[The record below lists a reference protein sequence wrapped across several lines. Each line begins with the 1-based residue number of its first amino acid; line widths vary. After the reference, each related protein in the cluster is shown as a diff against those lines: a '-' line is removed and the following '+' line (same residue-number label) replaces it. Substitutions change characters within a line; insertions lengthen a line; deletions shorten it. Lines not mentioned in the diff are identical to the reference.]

1 MLTSSFLTTQA
12 ATSSY
17 CRRGFQLASAS
28 VRLSVQSLT
37 DRVIM
42 RLAFE
47 DYLYNNGQ
55 AYERA
60 LDDFRLDRSVELG
73 IYPQLLPTLT
83 FSEIGEVLQ
92 FEDILIGFDKLH
104 PEHTVRETTNRRLAN
119 ALYQEFKLEIFRNQF
134 PDTVED
140 VVRSFAA
147 SVGEMSARAGGR
159 NQDLLKLHRTL
170 RAADLFN
177 DHPQALIS
185 MREPAVNLALSL
197 HDEGK
202 DFAARELM
210 QMVSASIYI
219 SNPERCHPQIRNI
232 ANDNRAD
239 VPSSRPGF

>member
-1 MLTSSFLTTQA
+1 M
-12 ATSSY
+12 
-17 CRRGFQLASAS
+17 
-28 VRLSVQSLT
+28 
-37 DRVIM
+37 M

-47 DYLYNNGQ
+47 DYLYNNGPTYQ
-55 AYERA
+55 GA

-73 IYPQLLPTLT
+73 LYPQLLPTLT
-83 FSEIGEVLQ
+83 ISEIGEVLQ
-92 FEDILIGFDKLH
+92 FEDVLIGFDKLH
-104 PEHTVRETTNRRLAN
+104 PEYKSRETTNRRLVN

-140 VVRSFAA
+140 VVRAFAA

-159 NQDLLKLHRTL
+159 NQDLLRLHRML
-170 RAADLFN
+170 RVAELFN
-177 DHPQALIS
+177 DHPQALINL
-185 MREPAVNLALSL
+185 REPAITLALSL

-202 DFAARELM
+202 EFASRELM

-219 SNPERCHPQIRNI
+219 SNPDRCRPQIRNI